1 MGSHA
6 TRPKYI
12 CNYFKITSVRAYY
25 NVFLLPIRI
34 GLKRRPRL
42 IYALV
47 FRARTE
53 VYECYTYTRRDH
65 RVWGLSLENTGEG
78 GERVTVI

>member
-1 MGSHA
+1 MTITWSEAPKIGFPA

-34 GLKRRPRL
+34 GIERRPRL
-42 IYALV
+42 FCAIV

-53 VYECYTYTRRDH
+53 LYECY
-65 RVWGLSLENTGEG
+65 
-78 GERVTVI
+78 I

>member
-1 MGSHA
+1 MTITWSEAPKIGFTA

-34 GLKRRPRL
+34 GIERRPRL
-42 IYALV
+42 FCAIV

-53 VYECYTYTRRDH
+53 LYECY
-65 RVWGLSLENTGEG
+65 
-78 GERVTVI
+78 I